1 MKRFFVAVLYCLM
14 IGSFLTACATA
25 IPGHQRGAS
34 TKMGKPRQA
43 QEQVVPSQGQEEVVP
58 KDGTSQSK

>member
-1 MKRFFVAVLYCLM
+1 MKRFFVAVLSCLI

-25 IPGHQRGAS
+25 MPEHQRGAA
-34 TKMGKPRQA
+34 TKMGMPRQA
-43 QEQVVPSQGQEEVVP
+43 QEQVVTSPGQEEVVP